1 MKSAFGFGS
10 DAEFEDDITVD
21 DLPSAKPASLPATTQ
36 PKADEVEE
44 EAPLPVDA
52 IFEHV
57 VSVFNQALPDFL
69 RKSVDP
75 AAQRQFLYQ
84 TLEGDIRAHVDK
96 LAEAAHR
103 NSQRHWAAENQ
114 KQVAQLQRLET
125 QSRELEEKRN
135 QLEQKNLSNE
145 RQRRALNE
153 KIHGLET
160 NIRGLEAN
168 IEQYQLENKGLINKV
183 KVAGVH
189 EKENQEL
196 REQIALLTARL
207 NGQPGAEA
215 APQQPSNADDIA
227 ALEAL
232 AADAE
237 AQRASMADQLA
248 AAQAQTEALKQSVQD
263 MEQATRK
270 LAEELEEARTETTI
284 VQESLQERNL
294 AVEALQKQLET
305 ERNNA
310 KPMEREAMEARMRE
324 IEAEMLQI
332 DEVLRK
338 KDAQLADLRHKLSE
352 SQENEARMA
361 LSMDD
366 NNRRVVEAEERAAVA
381 AEKHA
386 RTERKLQSDIDRLSV
401 ELDNLRAEAARSAR
415 AAGMV
420 VDQRKRQRQERRQPS
435 ESQIPSPID
444 DILTDTDWV
453 VSPSAL
459 KGNRALASDT
469 ARPYGNRRRDR
480 NDSSENDSQ
489 LSLF

>member
-10 DAEFEDDITVD
+10 DAEFEDDITAD
-21 DLPSAKPASLPATTQ
+21 DLPSAKPAAASATPQ
-36 PKADEVEE
+36 PKTEEADEEV
-44 EAPLPVDA
+44 PIPVDA

-207 NGQPGAEA
+207 NGQPVPEPA
-215 APQQPSNADDIA
+215 QPSNADDIA

-232 AADAE
+232 AAHAE
-237 AQRASMADQLA
+237 AQRASMAEQLA

-270 LAEELEEARTETTI
+270 LTEELEEARTETTI

-294 AVEALQKQLET
+294 AMEALQKQLET